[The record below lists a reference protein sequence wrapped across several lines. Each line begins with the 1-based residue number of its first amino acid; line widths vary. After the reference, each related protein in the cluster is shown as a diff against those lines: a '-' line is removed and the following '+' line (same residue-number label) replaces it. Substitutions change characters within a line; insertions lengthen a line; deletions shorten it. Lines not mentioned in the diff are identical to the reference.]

1 MSLQPISVDRH
12 ESVVA
17 EAVVFRE
24 PGELELTEIDI
35 PPPGP
40 GEALVE
46 VEWTGI
52 STGTEKLLYD
62 GQMPAFPGMGY
73 PLVPGYET
81 VGRVSAC
88 GDRVSRAAVGDRVF
102 VTGARCFGEIR
113 GLFGGAA
120 SRLVVE
126 ESKLLPVSAAL
137 NEDAIL
143 LSLAATAHHC
153 VHDGKDLALPDLIIG
168 HGVLGR
174 LIARIAVAL
183 GDRAPVVWETNARRA
198 AGDYDYSVVAPD
210 TDTKHDYRRILDASG
225 DSGILDTLVARL
237 AHGGEIVLAGFYS
250 KPLSLTFPP
259 AFMREARMRVVA
271 EFTADDLSS
280 VKALIESGALDL
292 GGLISHRL
300 PASAAATAYPLAFT
314 DPDCLKMVLDWRN
327 A

>member
-1 MSLQPISVDRH
+1 MSVHPISVDRH

-17 EAVVFRE
+17 EAVVFRK
-24 PGELELTEIDI
+24 PGELELTAIDL
-35 PPPGP
+35 PLPGR
-40 GEALVE
+40 GEVLVE

-62 GQMPAFPGMGY
+62 GRMPAFPGMGY

-88 GDRVSRAAVGDRVF
+88 GEGVVGTAVGDRVF

-126 ESKLLPVSAAL
+126 ESKLQPVSAAL

-143 LSLAATAHHC
+143 LSLAATAHHS
-153 VHDGKDLALPDLIIG
+153 VHDGQELALPDLIVG

-174 LIARIAVAL
+174 LIARLTVAL
-183 GDRAPVVWETNARRA
+183 GARKPVVWETNAQRA
-198 AGDYDYSVVAPD
+198 AGDYDYPVVAPE

-225 DSGILDTLVARL
+225 DPGILDTLVARL
-237 AHGGEIVLAGFYS
+237 AHGGEVVLAGFYS
-250 KPLSLTFPP
+250 KPLALTFPP
-259 AFMREARMRVVA
+259 AFMREARFRVAA
-271 EFTADDLSS
+271 EFTPDDLSS
-280 VKALIESGALDL
+280 VRSLIDSRTLDL
-292 GGLISHRL
+292 GELISHRL
-300 PASAAATAYPLAFT
+300 PASAAAAAYPLAFT

-327 A
+327 P

>member
-1 MSLQPISVDRH
+1 MSLQTISVDRH
-12 ESVVA
+12 ESVA
-17 EAVVFRE
+17 ARAVVFRE
-24 PGELELTEIDI
+24 PGELELAEIAI
-35 PPPGP
+35 PLPGA
-40 GEALVE
+40 GEVLVE

-62 GQMPAFPGMGY
+62 GRMPAFPGMGY

-88 GDRVSRAAVGDRVF
+88 GEGVTAAVGDHVF
-102 VTGARCFGEIR
+102 VTGARCFGDIR

-126 ESKLLPVSAAL
+126 ENKLLPVSAAL

-143 LSLAATAHHC
+143 LSLAATAHHS
-153 VHDGKDLALPDLIIG
+153 VHDDGELALPDLIVG

-174 LIARIAVAL
+174 LIARLAVAL
-183 GDRAPVVWETNARRA
+183 GVDAPVVWETNAQRA
-198 AGDYDYSVVAPD
+198 AGDYDYAVMAPD
-210 TDTKHDYRRILDASG
+210 KDAKHDYRRILDASG

-237 AHGGEIVLAGFYS
+237 ARGGEIVLAGFYS
-250 KPLSLTFPP
+250 DPLSLTFPP
-259 AFMREARMRVVA
+259 AFMREARFRVVA
-271 EFTADDLSS
+271 EFTPDDLVS
-280 VKALIESGALDL
+280 VRSLIESGALDL
-292 GGLISHRL
+292 SELISHRL

>member
-1 MSLQPISVDRH
+1 MSLQTISVDRH
-12 ESVVA
+12 ETVA
-17 EAVVFRE
+17 ARAVVFRE
-24 PGELELTEIDI
+24 PGELELTEIDL
-35 PPPGP
+35 PLPGP
-40 GEALVE
+40 GEVLVE

-52 STGTEKLLYD
+52 STGTEKLLFH

-88 GDRVSRAAVGDRVF
+88 GEGVSSAVGDRVF

-153 VHDGKDLALPDLIIG
+153 VHDGAELALPDLIIG

-174 LIARIAVAL
+174 LIARLAVAL
-183 GDRAPVVWETNARRA
+183 GVNAPVVWETNAQRA
-198 AGDYDYSVVAPD
+198 AGDYDYPVVAPD
-210 TDTKHDYRRILDASG
+210 TDTKHDYCRILDASG

-250 KPLSLTFPP
+250 EPLSLTFPP

-271 EFTADDLSS
+271 EFTPNDLMS
-280 VKALIESGALDL
+280 VRSLIESGALDL